1 MAYEISN
8 YSVKVTLV
16 AGADLS
22 ALQYNFVKINSS
34 GQAVACA
41 AATDIPVGV
50 LQNAPTSGQEAEVL
64 IVGGTKIVAGA
75 AIGEGALVVVPSP
88 IWPFDISQSYLMIT
102 LAAAFADCGSINE
115 IPALAAA
122 TPPAASPRNP
132 RRSVVNLVC
141 VIF

>member
-22 ALQYNFVKINSS
+22 TKQYTFVKLDSS
-34 GQAVACA
+34 GQAVAAA

-64 IVGGTKIVAGA
+64 VVGGTKIVAGA
-75 AIGEGALVVVPSP
+75 AIAEGAQVGTSSAGKAVALVAGTDTTKYVVGT
-88 IWPFDISQSYLMIT
+88 LIT
-102 LAAAFADCGSINE
+102 ESAADANIVTA
-115 IPALAAA
+115 
-122 TPPAASPRNP
+122 
-132 RRSVVNLVC
+132 V
-141 VIF
+141 

>member
-22 ALQYNFVKINSS
+22 AKQYTFVKINSS
-34 GQAVACA
+34 GEAIAAA

-64 IVGGTKIVAGA
+64 VVGGTKIVAGA
-75 AIGEGALVVVPSP
+75 AISEGAQVGTSSAGKAVALVAGTDTTKYVAG
-88 IWPFDISQSYLMIT
+88 T
-102 LAAAFADCGSINE
+102 LLTESAADGNIVTAVINC
-115 IPALAAA
+115 A
-122 TPPAASPRNP
+122 TPHRAS
-132 RRSVVNLVC
+132 
-141 VIF
+141 

>member
-1 MAYEISN
+1 MAYEFSN

-22 ALQYNFVKINSS
+22 AKQYTFVKLDSS
-34 GQAVACA
+34 GQAVAAA

-75 AIGEGALVVVPSP
+75 AISEGAQIGTGSTGKAVALVAGTDTTKYVVG
-88 IWPFDISQSYLMIT
+88 T
-102 LAAAFADCGSINE
+102 LLTESAADANIVTAVINC
-115 IPALAAA
+115 A
-122 TPPAASPRNP
+122 TPHRAA
-132 RRSVVNLVC
+132 
-141 VIF
+141 